1 LVGSPRSIQTPNLI
15 DATNSLKKGG
25 LYVVGNIMVGEWKD
39 KMKQFDVMQS
49 SWLDLIATAQ
59 WKAFLDL
66 TIASSV
72 RQGVQN
78 LLLTSGVGG
87 MKPNTVVLGLYNPN
101 EGHGLSPRN
110 LTREIH
116 EKITTFP
123 EQPLYKLS
131 VSEYVAIIKD
141 IVRAGKNVLISRNFE
156 QLDKEKMAV
165 AALGGHSPLAFWR
178 KPSDRMMTIDSWIVE
193 DFARNPSDSEHFSDK
208 MLHAETP
215 AADYSD
221 TSSLIVMLGHILRT
235 ASGFK
240 KNARLRVFSYVRSSH
255 QVFFE
260 NERLKVYLHRCRID
274 AEILVIPMAN
284 PVNTDNF
291 DFVQTL
297 HQVVLQNSRNTSV
310 IFFPLPP
317 PPHHK
322 KLFDEYVGKMERLS
336 RGLGAIYLVRSN
348 ENVITTEI

>member
-1 LVGSPRSIQTPNLI
+1 
-15 DATNSLKKGG
+15 
-25 LYVVGNIMVGEWKD
+25 
-39 KMKQFDVMQS
+39 
-49 SWLDLIATAQ
+49 
-59 WKAFLDL
+59 
-66 TIASSV
+66 
-72 RQGVQN
+72 
-78 LLLTSGVGG
+78 
-87 MKPNTVVLGLYNPN
+87 
-101 EGHGLSPRN
+101 
-110 LTREIH
+110 
-116 EKITTFP
+116 
-123 EQPLYKLS
+123 
-131 VSEYVAIIKD
+131 
-141 IVRAGKNVLISRNFE
+141 
-156 QLDKEKMAV
+156 
-165 AALGGHSPLAFWR
+165 
-178 KPSDRMMTIDSWIVE
+178 
-193 DFARNPSDSEHFSDK
+193 
-208 MLHAETP
+208 
-215 AADYSD
+215 
-221 TSSLIVMLGHILRT
+221 
-235 ASGFK
+235 
-240 KNARLRVFSYVRSSH
+240 VRSSH